1 MKTENI
7 KITKNA
13 KKKTFYCIQKN
24 LHYNEKRKK
33 NTNNKKM
40 DEK

>member
-1 MKTENI
+1 MKNENI

-24 LHYNEKRKK
+24 LHYNEKIKK
-33 NTNNKKM
+33 NKK
-40 DEK
+40 K